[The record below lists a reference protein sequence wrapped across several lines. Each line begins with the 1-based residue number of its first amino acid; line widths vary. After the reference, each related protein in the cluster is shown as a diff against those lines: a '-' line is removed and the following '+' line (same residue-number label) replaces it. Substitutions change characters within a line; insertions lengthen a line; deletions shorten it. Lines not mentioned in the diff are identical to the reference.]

1 MNLAKPRKCREGWF
15 SHLGSRDI
23 NKQDNTMDMSGT
35 IPKHVFAKQQQS
47 NQWTIDSAR
56 QSPQGEGSK
65 DDYQLL

>member
-1 MNLAKPRKCREGWF
+1 
-15 SHLGSRDI
+15 
-23 NKQDNTMDMSGT
+23 MDMSGT